1 MALKGMDMNDKLKIE
16 KAMLKDNLLKLNKR
30 QLKMFYGILVHAW
43 ASKKAFIST
52 QNFFNLWRELNELC
66 YELDEEFPDPYYD
79 HEILKSFCH
88 AHPYYFIDILEPE
101 LVINLFCEHLT
112 DRIGILATI
121 AKKLHTEGLRAAYE
135 YVNAALNLT
144 EAIDELVAEAQ
155 AHLNA
160 FA

>member
-30 QLKMFYGILVHAW
+30 QLKLFYGILVHAW
-43 ASKKAFIST
+43 ASKRAFICK
-52 QNFFNLWRELNELC
+52 QNFFNLWCELNELC
-66 YELDEEFPDPYYD
+66 YEFDECFPDPYYD
-79 HEILKSFCH
+79 HELLKAFCN

-101 LVINLFCEHLT
+101 LVINLFCEHMT

-121 AKKLHTEGLRAAYE
+121 AQKLHTGSLRAAYE
-135 YVNAALNLT
+135 YVTAALNLT
-144 EAIDELVAEAQ
+144 DAIDELVAEAQ